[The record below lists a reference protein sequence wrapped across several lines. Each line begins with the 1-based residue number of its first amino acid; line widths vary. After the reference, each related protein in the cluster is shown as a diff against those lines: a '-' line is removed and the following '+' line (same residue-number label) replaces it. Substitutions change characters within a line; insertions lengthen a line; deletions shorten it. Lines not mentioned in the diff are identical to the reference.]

1 MSYRINVAYAT
12 GPNWNNSGVSYR
24 HYFAVETTLI
34 VEESGRNLTSLVD
47 SLRAAYPAP
56 EYEVTVSRR
65 TSYSEDVDM

>member
-1 MSYRINVAYAT
+1 MSHRINVAYAT
-12 GPNWNNSGVSYR
+12 GPNWDGNGLSYR